1 MSQHLMWGYPANGYA
16 TYAPYPPL
24 PGYTPTYV
32 PPLPWRDRW
41 MLKVAPIARPHR
53 VIRALFAAV
62 VGLFSMYG
70 LPVGIY
76 LLDLT
81 QMSPRF
87 IVGLLGLGLGSLFGL
102 VLAVTIVDLP
112 FAWRLKNLRYVVPIL
127 LHRMGRA
134 LVTALKVVFGIW
146 AVVLVLQFLFN
157 PPRRYW

>member
-1 MSQHLMWGYPANGYA
+1 MSHHQAQVRPVSTQVTHSPYPA
-16 TYAPYPPL
+16 PVSH
-24 PGYTPTYV
+24 TPAYIPRIPV
-32 PPLPWRDRW
+32 RDRW
-41 MLKVAPIARPHR
+41 MFKVAPIARPHR

-62 VGLFSMYG
+62 VGFVSMYG

-87 IVGLLGLGLGSLFGL
+87 IVGLLGLSLGCLFGV

-134 LVTALKVVFGIW
+134 IVTALKVVLGIW
-146 AVVLVLQFLFN
+146 AVVLVLQFLFS